1 MDLAAID
8 QYVSAALSIVA
19 GLIVFA
25 HGLEWVAKRT
35 ANTADDKVA
44 SGLLSAL
51 NAVLA
56 FLPRLRFGSVTKLLP
71 LALALYASVSL
82 AACGTLSAVHDT
94 IPPAADAAQGVLD
107 VVCKPKP
114 VNAEFCADSYKVID
128 DVRRG
133 LKGVDALLPL
143 LKQVQEFTAASE
155 LDSDAT
161 DAGA

>member
-25 HGLEWVAKRT
+25 HGLEWAAKRT
-35 ANTADDKVA
+35 ANTTDDKVA
-44 SGLLSAL
+44 SGLLRVL

-56 FLPRLRFGSVTKLLP
+56 FLPRLRFGAPKLLP
-71 LALALYASVSL
+71 VAFALFASVSL
-82 AACGTLSAVHDT
+82 AACGTLSAVHDQT
-94 IPPAADAAQGVLD
+94 PAAADAAQGVLD
-107 VVCKPKP
+107 VVCKPEP
-114 VNAEFCADSYKVID
+114 VNAAFCADGYKVVD
-128 DVRRG
+128 DVRKG

-143 LKQVQEFTAASE
+143 LKTVQELTAAS
-155 LDSDAT
+155 DV